1 MGPRHVSRVTIAAR
15 RSGIADR
22 AMDLVRHVAKHM
34 FTAADGET
42 YAVGRLL
49 GVVLLLFGL
58 AAPSAVA
65 VYHAGTHKDV
75 PMEEWVS
82 FINAMVLYIPALSG
96 SVVGL
101 ITLTNNTEPKPPVPT
116 PPKTD
121 AGEEPA

>member
-1 MGPRHVSRVTIAAR
+1 MGLRHVSRVSIAVRKSGLAG
-15 RSGIADR
+15 RS
-22 AMDLVRHVAKHM
+22 MDLVRRVARHM

-49 GVVLLLFGL
+49 GVVLLVFGL
-58 AAPSAVA
+58 IAPSAVA
-65 VYHAGTHKDV
+65 VYHASTHDKV
-75 PMEEWVS
+75 PMDEWIS

-101 ITLTNNTEPKPPVPT
+101 ITLTSSTEPRSDV
-116 PPKTD
+116 PKTD